1 MAGWIRWW
9 LAGAG
14 VALAA
19 GAAVWAL
26 RPTPVRTVTLAE
38 QPVQTSVVATGR
50 VAPVRET
57 TLASTLT
64 GRVVATPVTEGAAVA
79 AGTVLVALEADE
91 WQAALAQAEAQ
102 RQDARGQLAEAERQ
116 WQRQRDLQVQGFLS
130 AAALDA
136 AERAR
141 DAARRRVEQAHAAV
155 QQARARRDQAT
166 VRAPADGVL
175 LARMVEV
182 GDGVTP
188 GKALLRLAVAG
199 APRILLDLD
208 ERDLGALAVGQPAA
222 VRADAWP
229 DWRIPAR
236 VQRIAAQVDSAR
248 GTVEV
253 ELAPAA
259 DATRLL
265 PGMTVS
271 AEIITAEPR
280 PRLLLPLTALRDG
293 RVATVVDGRVRWQAV
308 ETEPALGGRL
318 PVRQGLAAGA
328 VLIDPAPALAEGA
341 RVEVR
346 P

>member
-1 MAGWIRWW
+1 MAGRIRWW

-14 VALAA
+14 VALVA
-19 GAAVWAL
+19 GVAVWAS
-26 RPTPVRTVTLAE
+26 RPAPVRTVTLTE
-38 QPVQTSVVATGR
+38 QPVQASVVATGR
-50 VAPVRET
+50 VAPRRET

-64 GRVVATPVTEGAAVA
+64 GRVVATPVAEGAAVA
-79 AGTVLVALEADE
+79 AGTVLVALDADE
-91 WQAALAQAEAQ
+91 WQAALVQAEAA
-102 RQDARGQLAEAERQ
+102 REDAREQLIEAERQ
-116 WQRQRDLQVQGFLS
+116 WQRQRQLQAQGFVS

-136 AERAR
+136 AQRAH
-141 DAARRRVEQAHAAV
+141 DAARRRLQQAEAV
-155 QQARARRDQAT
+155 LRQARARRDQAT

-175 LARMVEV
+175 LTRLVEV

-188 GKALLRLAVAG
+188 GKPLVRLALAG
-199 APRILLDLD
+199 PPRILLDLD
-208 ERDLGALAVGQPAA
+208 ERDLGTLAVGQPAA

-236 VQRIAAQVDSAR
+236 VQRIAARVDSDR

-253 ELAPAA
+253 ELAPTV

-271 AEIITAEPR
+271 AQIITAAAR
-280 PRLLLPLTALRDG
+280 PRLLLPVTALRDG

-308 ETEPALGGRL
+308 ETEPALDGQL

-328 VLIDPAPALAEGA
+328 VLIDPAPDLAEGA